1 MSLILEALK
10 KSEAKRRLG
19 EAPDLETPFAAQRRR
34 SSPLP
39 FIVAAIIVAAGVG
52 WWLLRT
58 PAVPAGAVSA
68 LAPEKPLATSVPA
81 VPVKPLAANPPT
93 VTSAPPPGAP
103 VETTYSATE
112 MAQIAQ
118 WVPVGQG
125 SMLTVGANRKRATAA
140 NGGASNPVDTL
151 PAPMSA
157 PKPPVVA
164 PPAAAPHATATVALP
179 PGVKKPEPAP
189 EPVPVAVLK
198 KPEPPAV
205 AVSETGVRKIEPP
218 PAAAPAAG
226 MKKPEP
232 AAPVESASG
241 LPAYYELPFSVRK
254 DLPPLK
260 LSMHVYAPEPAQRFI
275 ILNDSRM
282 VEGNSQE
289 DLALREIRPDGA
301 VFEFKGQRFFYPRDG
316 L

>member
-39 FIVAAIIVAAGVG
+39 FIIAAIVIAGGVG

-58 PAVPAGAVSA
+58 PAVPAGAVSTP
-68 LAPEKPLATSVPA
+68 APEKPPAAATPAAPVKSPA
-81 VPVKPLAANPPT
+81 VNPPA
-93 VTSAPPPGAP
+93 VASAPPATAP
-103 VETTYSATE
+103 AGNANSAAE
-112 MAQIAQ
+112 MAQISQ
-118 WVPVGQG
+118 WVPVGGG
-125 SMLTVGANRKRATAA
+125 STRTVGANRKREAGA
-140 NGGASNPVDTL
+140 NGATNPVAML
-151 PAPMSA
+151 PAPVA
-157 PKPPVVA
+157 ATKPPVVA
-164 PPAAAPHATATVALP
+164 PPAVAPTTAATVALP
-179 PGVKKPEPAP
+179 P
-189 EPVPVAVLK
+189 
-198 KPEPPAV
+198 
-205 AVSETGVRKIEPP
+205 
-218 PAAAPAAG
+218 G

-232 AAPVESASG
+232 AAEPAPVAGLKKPELPTVAASG
-241 LPAYYELPFSVRK
+241 TGVKKIEPPPEAAPATGMKKPEPAPPAASSSGMPAYYELPFSVRK

-282 VEGNSQE
+282 VEGNAQD